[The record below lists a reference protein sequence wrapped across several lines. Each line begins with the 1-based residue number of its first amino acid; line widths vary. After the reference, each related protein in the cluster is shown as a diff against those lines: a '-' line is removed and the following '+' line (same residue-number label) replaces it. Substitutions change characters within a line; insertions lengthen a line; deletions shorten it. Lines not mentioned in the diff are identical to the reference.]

1 MNYLPLFMKL
11 SKNRIT
17 DCYEHQW
24 ASYNKAQVLCFEDD
38 KLNSSFH
45 LSIAYLPADMEYV
58 ALEVKDWSSS
68 TRYILANPK
77 FASAIS
83 DDYIRHEV
91 DDEKFIFLEVLEDF
105 VEKAS
110 AIISRKPYD
119 KNILIELDLPESDI
133 EALTQ
138 QSENLGKTLNDYLV
152 EVIMANAH
160 NALGAKPHSALIA
173 DDTVRVA

>member
-11 SKNRIT
+11 SENRIT

-24 ASYNKAQVLCFEDD
+24 KSYNKAQVLCFEDD
-38 KLNSSFH
+38 KLNSLFH

-58 ALEVKDWSSS
+58 ALEVKDWDSNI
-68 TRYILANPK
+68 RYVLANPK

-91 DDEKFIFLEVLEDF
+91 DDEKLIFLEVLEDF

-119 KNILIELDLPESDI
+119 KNILIELNLPESDI

-138 QSENLGKTLNDYLV
+138 QAEKLGKALNDYLV

-160 NALGAKPHSALIA
+160 NALGAKLYSAPVT
-173 DDTVRVA
+173 DDTARVA